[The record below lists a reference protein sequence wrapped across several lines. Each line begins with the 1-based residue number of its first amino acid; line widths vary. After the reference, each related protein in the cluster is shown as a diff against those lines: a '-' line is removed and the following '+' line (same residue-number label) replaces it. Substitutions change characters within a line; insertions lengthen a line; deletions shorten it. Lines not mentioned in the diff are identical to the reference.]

1 MSLEKG
7 AGTET
12 SEQART
18 VKHGAIPQ
26 WVEERHYI
34 RRDGQPLRSRR
45 HGVVATL
52 SNSYREVRF

>member
-1 MSLEKG
+1 MSPEKG
-7 AGTET
+7 EGIET

-18 VKHGAIPQ
+18 VKHEAI
-26 WVEERHYI
+26 VHRVKERHYI
-34 RRDGQPLRSRR
+34 RRDAPPPRSRR